1 MSSPKHVAVKVESF
15 VCSTTPVP
23 VWKANCA
30 TCYGDLMCLG
40 SIPFPPRKKMLL
52 LVYLV
57 CVLDQNRGCP
67 AAVIN
72 SVYERHPEMKTT
84 DATTRVDNLPGEFK
98 EWDGSKQC

>member
-1 MSSPKHVAVKVESF
+1 MLWRSDV
-15 VCSTTPVP
+15 
-23 VWKANCA
+23 
-30 TCYGDLMCLG
+30 
-40 SIPFPPRKKMLL
+40 PRKYSLSSTKENFAAC
-52 LVYLV
+52 YLV

-98 EWDGSKQC
+98 EWDGSKQR